1 MPTVAKPK
9 TRIDFRIRQETRDK
23 IERAAMLRGKNLTDF
38 AEEALE
44 RAADEVI
51 ASENTVT
58 LSNRDRDRF
67 LELLDNP
74 RQPNEALATAAL
86 RYREMRGEMV

>member
-9 TRIDFRIRQETRDK
+9 TRIDFRIRPETRDK
-23 IERAAMLRGKNLTDF
+23 IERAALLRGKNMTDF

-51 ASENTVT
+51 DSEQTII

-74 RQPNEALATAAL
+74 RGPNEALIAAAR
-86 RYREMRGEMV
+86 RYRESQGEAV